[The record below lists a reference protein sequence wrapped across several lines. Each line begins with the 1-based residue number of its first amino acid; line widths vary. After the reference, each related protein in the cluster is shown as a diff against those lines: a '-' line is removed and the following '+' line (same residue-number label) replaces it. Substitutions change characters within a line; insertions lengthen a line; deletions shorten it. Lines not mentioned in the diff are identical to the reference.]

1 MQHLISSGGIAAV
14 FLLMVAESAC
24 VPIPSEVIMLFAGV
38 LAATG
43 RLSLVGVIVAG
54 VLGNLVGSLVAWGVG
69 WAGGRPALH
78 RWGRYVWLSDAE
90 LDRAEAWFD
99 RHGEG
104 AVFFGRMLPVVR
116 TFISLP
122 AGVARMAPARFTGF
136 TLAGCIPWTAALGV
150 AGYEL
155 GSNWKGVANGFKDAT
170 YVVAVVIVVAI
181 AAAVAV
187 AARRRQ
193 AARAAG
199 AISADGGRTA
209 R

>member
-1 MQHLISSGGIAAV
+1 MQHFISSGGIAAV

-54 VLGNLVGSLVAWGVG
+54 VLGNLVGSLIAWGVG

-90 LDRAEAWFD
+90 LDRAEGWFD

-104 AVFFGRMLPVVR
+104 AVFFGRLLPVVR

-122 AGVARMAPARFTGF
+122 AGVARMAPVRFAVF
-136 TLAGCIPWTAALGV
+136 TLAGCIPWTAALGI

-155 GSNWKGVANGFKDAT
+155 GNSWHGVAHGFKDAT
-170 YVVAVVIVVAI
+170 YVVAVLVVLAIV
-181 AAAVAV
+181 AAVLV
-187 AARRRQ
+187 AARRR
-193 AARAAG
+193 RAAHASG
-199 AISADGGRTA
+199 ALGAEGGGRA